1 MKIDFSNKEAPY
13 KAQANLALGDER
25 RERIQG
31 YLNTIIYHK
40 DTFLIARLD
49 NGIIIKG
56 DMMVPQIAL
65 RYFFDG
71 KWVNDPKYGK
81 QFQFSGYQIQYPT
94 QKTDIESYL
103 SENCP
108 GIGPAMASKLT
119 DKFGGDTLKILRE
132 DPKRA
137 VDVKGMTPAILSG
150 ATDFLLKNESNEKL
164 NLELKRMLSGTGVTK
179 RSVGVIM
186 VKLGPAAPE
195 LIAENPYRL
204 IGDIRGIGFLTA
216 DRVAL
221 KIGYA
226 REGEFRVKAG
236 ILYVLGDWA
245 TQNGHTRLPE
255 SVLLKQAA
263 GIMELDTQTVSAHT
277 PAMIQAGTVVLLDG
291 FYYLKGLYE
300 AEKLVADKLKSL
312 SVQAFCKA
320 GHPDFDGLADDQKQ
334 ALAQAVSNGVFILT
348 GAPGVG
354 KTFLAKRMVE
364 AFTAAGAKVQMAAPT
379 GKAAKRMIELSG
391 YPASTIHKLLDPT
404 AMDGKFYF
412 GRNETYPL
420 ELDVIIVDEFSM
432 VDIRLMSS
440 LLKAV
445 KLGTRL
451 IFIGDVYQLPAVGP
465 GNVLK
470 DLITCGQ
477 IACVELTEIKRQD
490 AGYIVRNC
498 HAIKNGSNID
508 YPGHGHDFVFVERET
523 DERIASAIC
532 HLIKEGNFDEKLG
545 RATDRLRDIQI
556 VTPLRRNTKLGCNQL
571 NETLQEL
578 FLGPTPKDYKGFFR
592 VGDKVIQ
599 TKNDYKFGV
608 TNGDIGYVLS
618 IVKGEITIKFDYI
631 DEQIILPL
639 FENDL
644 QLAYA
649 ITCHKFQ
656 GSEAPVVIIPIHKSA
671 GPLIMQRNWLYTAVS
686 RAKQLCILVG
696 QSDQIPKIIWR
707 QKQRKRY
714 TGLAEAMGVAHEP
727 TTE

>member
-1 MKIDFSNKEAPY
+1 MKIDFNNKEAPY
-13 KAQANLALGDER
+13 KAQANLALDDER

-31 YLNTIIYHK
+31 YLNTIIFHK

-49 NGIIIKG
+49 NGITIKG
-56 DMMVPQIAL
+56 DMMIPQIAL

-71 KWVNDPKYGK
+71 KWVTDPKYGK

-94 QKTDIESYL
+94 QKTAIESYL

-108 GIGPAMASKLT
+108 GIGPAIACNLT
-119 DKFGGDTLKILRE
+119 DRFGADTLKILRE

-150 ATDFLLKNESNEKL
+150 AADFLLKNESNEKL
-164 NLELKRMLSGTGVTK
+164 NLELKDLLSGTGVSK
-179 RSVGVIM
+179 RAINFIM
-186 VKLGPAAPE
+186 VKLGADAPV
-195 LIAENPYRL
+195 LIRENPYRL
-204 IGDIRGIGFLTA
+204 IGDIRGVGFLTA

-226 REGEFRVKAG
+226 RDGEFRVKAG

-255 SVLLKQAA
+255 SVLLEEAA
-263 GIMELDTQTVSAHT
+263 DIMDLDAQTVSDHT
-277 PAMIQAGTVVLLDG
+277 PAMIQAGGVVLLNG
-291 FYYLKGLYE
+291 FYYLKKLYE
-300 AEKLVADKLKSL
+300 AEKLVAEKLKSL
-312 SVQAFCKA
+312 SEGSFCKA
-320 GHPDFDGLADDQKQ
+320 GHPDYEGLADDQKE

-348 GAPGVG
+348 GAPGTG
-354 KTFLAKRMVE
+354 KSYLVKRMVD
-364 AFTAAGAKVQMAAPT
+364 AFVASDSTVVLAAPT
-379 GKAAKRMIELSG
+379 GKAAKRMVELSG
-391 YPASTIHKLLDPT
+391 YGASTIHKLLEPT
-404 AMDGKFYF
+404 MMDGKFYF
-412 GRNETYPL
+412 AKDDQNPL
-420 ELDVIIVDEFSM
+420 EVDVILLDEVSM
-432 VDIRLMSS
+432 IDIRLMSS

-465 GNVLK
+465 GNVLN
-470 DLITCGQ
+470 DLIACGR
-477 IACVELTEIKRQD
+477 IACAELTEIKRQD

-508 YPGHGHDFVFVERET
+508 YPGHGHDFVFIERLT
-523 DERIASAIC
+523 DERIAETIC
-532 HLIKEGNFDEKLG
+532 HLIKEGNFDNKLD
-545 RATDRLRDIQI
+545 RKTDRLRDIQI

-578 FLGPTPKDYKGFFR
+578 FLGPAPKDYKSFLR

-599 TKNDYKFGV
+599 TKNDYKFGI

-618 IVKGEITIKFDYI
+618 IVKGEITVKFDYI
-631 DEQIILPL
+631 EEQIILPL

-656 GSEAPVVIIPIHKSA
+656 GSEAPVVIIPIHRSA
-671 GPLIMQRNWLYTAVS
+671 GPLIMQRNWLYTAIS

-707 QKQRKRY
+707 QTQRKRY
-714 TGLAEAMGVAHEP
+714 TGLAEAMGVAHEAVAG
-727 TTE
+727 